1 MNFIYPVFSALFVLL
16 VVAGTTATL
25 RNLVDW
31 GDYVVLLASLA
42 LMALP
47 LVLPKY
53 LWGHAPEHPVPTI
66 VILGYLITALYA
78 LRIIW
83 TRQRA
88 PKRC

>member
-16 VVAGTTATL
+16 VAAGAIAAL

-31 GDYVVLLASLA
+31 RDYVILLASLA

-47 LVLPKY
+47 LVLPNY
-53 LWGHAPEHPVPTI
+53 LWGHAPEHPVPAI

-88 PKRC
+88 SKRC